1 MLQMC
6 IDMKLFLYGMIAA
19 GIAGV
24 WCLFWSNHFYNK
36 AIRDLGRKDKPRGRW
51 TARVMEELAGSP
63 VENMEAFIRVRL
75 AAGRQA
81 GCRVGRLRQ
90 SAGVCICAC
99 AVFFAVGG
107 YGIFRYRYEL
117 YVLGQYGALAAAVA
131 LGLLMLRYCMNM
143 PEKEELLVDGW
154 KDYFEN
160 SGLFAA
166 GSVQRGKQ
174 ADILDEQAG
183 GHAQKELFP
192 VTEKERAE
200 LRRKKEKRASGQSKN
215 GMNADMRQSGT
226 DRPEQQAA
234 APEGF
239 LQSGRAGDARPEQQ
253 PNGRAG
259 ETDADGTESKQAR
272 LERQV
277 AQIEKGIREAAA
289 SDSRFAGVLTPEEEK
304 LFREVIRE
312 YLS

>member
-19 GIAGV
+19 GVAGV

-51 TARVMEELAGSP
+51 TAKVLEELAGSP

-81 GCRVGRLRQ
+81 GCTVGRLRQ
-90 SAGVCICAC
+90 SAAVCICAC
-99 AVFFAVGG
+99 AVLFAAGG

-117 YVLGQYGALAAAVA
+117 YVLGQYGALAGAVA

-143 PEKEELLVDGW
+143 QEKEELLVDGW
-154 KDYFEN
+154 RDYFEN
-160 SGLFAA
+160 SGHFA
-166 GSVQRGKQ
+166 VRG
-174 ADILDEQAG
+174 ADGEARIRIPAASE
-183 GHAQKELFP
+183 HAQKETFP
-192 VTEKERAE
+192 ATEQERARF
-200 LRRKKEKRASGQSKN
+200 RRKKDKRAAGQEH
-215 GMNADMRQSGT
+215 GGRNADAKSAGLAMTQERKT
-226 DRPEQQAA
+226 DQESPFPGGRGETGQEQQ
-234 APEGF
+234 GDG
-239 LQSGRAGDARPEQQ
+239 GRERTDSDAQ
-253 PNGRAG
+253 GR
-259 ETDADGTESKQAR
+259 QAR
-272 LERQV
+272 LDRQV

>member
-166 GSVQRGKQ
+166 ESMQRGKQ

-200 LRRKKEKRASGQSKN
+200 LRRKKEKRASGQGKN
-215 GMNADMRQSGT
+215 GMNADTRQSGP
-226 DRPEQQAA
+226 D
-234 APEGF
+234 
-239 LQSGRAGDARPEQQ
+239 RPEQQ

-259 ETDADGTESKQAR
+259 ETDADGTEGKQAR